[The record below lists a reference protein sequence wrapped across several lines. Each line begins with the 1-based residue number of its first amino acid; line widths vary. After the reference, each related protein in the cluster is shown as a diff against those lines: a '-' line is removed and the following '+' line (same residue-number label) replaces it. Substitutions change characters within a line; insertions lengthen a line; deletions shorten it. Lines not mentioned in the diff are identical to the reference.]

1 MKYTSTRDASISC
14 SFEEALCSG
23 YAPDGGLFV
32 PESLPSL
39 SWETLQAWSSL
50 SYPDLTFA
58 LLRLLID
65 VKEVD
70 DAALRQICSSG
81 LTGFVNPNQ
90 AVPVVPVGGLY
101 VAELFHGPTFCFK
114 DFGLRGLVNFL
125 SYFASKRQRR
135 MNLLVATTGDTG
147 PAAVQAV
154 SDVANPLLTL
164 LVHYPEGQISNF
176 QKRQLT
182 TVSSPCV
189 KVVAFVGSGDDM
201 DLPIKNILRDPNRT
215 TLVTGV
221 NSYNIGRPLMQCV
234 HYVWTYLRV
243 AEALGLECDKD
254 TTPVILDVVLP
265 TGAMGNLVA
274 GYMCKQMGLP
284 LGKLSAGVNAND
296 ITYRVVQTGAFH
308 RADTMHKT
316 LSDAINIQVPYNF
329 ERLLFYLTGGGQ
341 QGLVKEWMQ
350 QMEETSRLDLP
361 TEWLR
366 KLQADFAAAR
376 VPDDAMCAR
385 LQKVWRDHQYLADPH
400 TAVALDAAHQLGYT
414 SATITPTTPVA
425 ILATASPCKFEESV
439 TAAVGNQ
446 VWQQFLQ
453 GDFPPA
459 AKTILERAAQ
469 VPPIHY
475 AARES
480 LEESQVAWEKQARE
494 ILEELQQL

>member
-1 MKYTSTRDASISC
+1 
-14 SFEEALCSG
+14 
-23 YAPDGGLFV
+23 
-32 PESLPSL
+32 
-39 SWETLQAWSSL
+39 
-50 SYPDLTFA
+50 
-58 LLRLLID
+58 
-65 VKEVD
+65 
-70 DAALRQICSSG
+70 
-81 LTGFVNPNQ
+81 
-90 AVPVVPVGGLY
+90 
-101 VAELFHGPTFCFK
+101 
-114 DFGLRGLVNFL
+114 
-125 SYFASKRQRR
+125 
-135 MNLLVATTGDTG
+135 
-147 PAAVQAV
+147 
-154 SDVANPLLTL
+154 
-164 LVHYPEGQISNF
+164 
-176 QKRQLT
+176 
-182 TVSSPCV
+182 
-189 KVVAFVGSGDDM
+189 
-201 DLPIKNILRDPNRT
+201 
-215 TLVTGV
+215 
-221 NSYNIGRPLMQCV
+221 
-234 HYVWTYLRV
+234 
-243 AEALGLECDKD
+243 
-254 TTPVILDVVLP
+254 
-265 TGAMGNLVA
+265 
-274 GYMCKQMGLP
+274 
-284 LGKLSAGVNAND
+284 
-296 ITYRVVQTGAFH
+296 
-308 RADTMHKT
+308 MHKT

>member
-1 MKYTSTRDASISC
+1 
-14 SFEEALCSG
+14 
-23 YAPDGGLFV
+23 
-32 PESLPSL
+32 
-39 SWETLQAWSSL
+39 
-50 SYPDLTFA
+50 
-58 LLRLLID
+58 
-65 VKEVD
+65 
-70 DAALRQICSSG
+70 
-81 LTGFVNPNQ
+81 
-90 AVPVVPVGGLY
+90 
-101 VAELFHGPTFCFK
+101 
-114 DFGLRGLVNFL
+114 
-125 SYFASKRQRR
+125 

-176 QKRQLT
+176 QERQLT
-182 TVSSPCV
+182 TVPSPCV
-189 KVVAFVGSGDDM
+189 KVVAFAGSGDDM
-201 DLPIKNILRDPNRT
+201 DLPIKNIIRDPDRT

-243 AEALGLECDKD
+243 AEALGLERDKD
-254 TTPVILDVVLP
+254 TPPVILDVVLP

-350 QMEETSRLDLP
+350 QMEETNQLDLP

-366 KLQADFAAAR
+366 KLQTDFAAAR
-376 VPDDAMCAR
+376 VPDDSMCAR
-385 LQKVWRDHQYLADPH
+385 LQTVWQDYQYLADPH

-414 SATITPTTPVA
+414 SATSTPTTPVA

-446 VWQQFLQ
+446 VWQQYVQ

-459 AKTILERAAQ
+459 AKTILERAQ
-469 VPPIHY
+469 VPPVHY